1 MSKKKLMCDVGIND
15 ADYTVMIQE
24 IVGYVDGKRKR
35 KLIWACPFYMT
46 WASLLKRCYSE
57 KYQARWPTYIG
68 CSVVEEWKTFSNFKY
83 WMEKQDWQG
92 KQLDKDLLHPGNKEY
107 GPDACVFVS
116 QMVNKFVI
124 ESDASRGEYPIGV
137 CWHKGV
143 NKFKA
148 QCCNPFNGKQEH
160 LGLFTCP
167 NEAHK
172 AWLKRKQE
180 LAILLAAEQTDER
193 IAKAL
198 VDRYSVVG
206 YNLGWPYKLEET

>member
-1 MSKKKLMCDVGIND
+1 MSKKRLICAVGIND
-15 ADYTVMIQE
+15 ADYVVKVCET
-24 IVGYVDGKRKR
+24 VGYVDGKRKQ
-35 KLIWACPFYMT
+35 KLIWTCPFYMT
-46 WASLLKRCYSE
+46 WVSMLTRCYSD

-68 CSVVEEWKTFSNFKY
+68 CVVVEEWKTFSNFKS
-83 WMEKQDWQG
+83 WMEKQDWEG
-92 KQLDKDLLHPGNKEY
+92 KHLDKDLLKHGNKIY
-107 GPDACVFVS
+107 GPDHCIFVTGI
-116 QMVNKFVI
+116 VNAFMT
-124 ESDASRGEYPIGV
+124 ERTLDRGEWPIGV
-137 CWHKGV
+137 AWHKKSK
-143 NKFKA
+143 KFQA
-148 QCCNPFNGKQEH
+148 QCCNPFTKKREH

-206 YNLGWPYKLEET
+206 YNSGWPYQIED